1 VILETV
7 VSVLQEYTRLPR
19 RLVTYASAA
28 LIWFTGILTVLSFN
42 RWSTVYPLRFLG
54 VASSKTP
61 FELLDYLTS
70 NIMMPAG
77 GLMVALIAGWALSR
91 EATCKELGVG
101 SGLAFNLWRGLVRYI
116 VPLAIVI
123 IFLSVR

>member
-1 VILETV
+1 
-7 VSVLQEYTRLPR
+7 
-19 RLVTYASAA
+19 
-28 LIWFTGILTVLSFN
+28 LTVLSFN
-42 RWSTVYPLRFLG
+42 RWSAVYPLRFFG

-91 EATCKELGVG
+91 EAVCKELGMG
-101 SGLAFNLWRGLVRYI
+101 GGLAFTLWRGLVRYV
-116 VPLAIVI
+116 VPLAVVI